1 MSTQRPTTTPK
12 KPPPFRW
19 LAILIGL
26 GFVTTLY
33 VTTPGGVLDKVD
45 MIGYAVCHRITARSF
60 IIAGRQLP
68 LCARCTGTFIGA
80 LVGLFG
86 QAVVLRRWRAAE
98 FPPLRT
104 LILLIGFMA
113 LWAADGLNSY
123 MTLIGGPHL
132 YESHNWLRLT
142 TGALQGLTMSALL
155 YPIFNF
161 TLWKHPV
168 LEPAIDGWRD
178 LGILVILEIGLVVLV
193 LTRWSF
199 LLYPLA
205 LLGVAGVLV
214 LLTAVNT
221 MLVLMLVRR
230 DNTADT
236 WGDAL
241 GPLLIGL
248 TVSLMLIAAIDV
260 LRYTLT
266 GTWTGIPPVGG

>member
-1 MSTQRPTTTPK
+1 MSTQRPATTPK
-12 KPPPFRW
+12 NSPPFRW
-19 LAILIGL
+19 LAVLIGF

-33 VTTPGGVLDKVD
+33 ITTPGGLLDKTD

-86 QAVVLRRWRAAE
+86 QAVVLRRRRAAE
-98 FPPLRT
+98 FPPLRI
-104 LILLIGFMA
+104 LIFLIGFMA

-132 YESHNWLRLT
+132 YEPQNWLRLT
-142 TGALQGLTMSALL
+142 TGALQGLTMSALV

-161 TLWKHPV
+161 TLWRRPV
-168 LEPAIDGWRD
+168 LEPAIGGWRD
-178 LGILVILEIGLVVLV
+178 LGILVLMEIGLVGLV

-205 LLGVAGVLV
+205 LLGAAGVLA
-214 LLTAVNT
+214 LLTAINT

-230 DNTADT
+230 DNTVAT
-236 WGDAL
+236 CGEAI

-248 TVSLMLIAAIDV
+248 TISLMLIGAIDV